1 MFIFAIQL
9 IWSLVPFFLAHRTFV
24 NRKHIKVIVR
34 SLKQYLHTCI
44 RYIKTI
50 WCFMWFM
57 YNVESSLTQAKSPRV
72 EILSRELQVKLVS
85 REIHVK
91 DAPIFQ
97 ASLVSRNSIQEIYF
111 QVRKMKM
118 KKMLIWWYNTKRK
131 ILDCKVSLAIIILKI
146 IKLIF
151 FFNFESWLRRHWPIY
166 IKRFHWNERKIFNN
180 KYW

>member
-1 MFIFAIQL
+1 
-9 IWSLVPFFLAHRTFV
+9 
-24 NRKHIKVIVR
+24 
-34 SLKQYLHTCI
+34 
-44 RYIKTI
+44 
-50 WCFMWFM
+50 M

-118 KKMLIWWYNTKRK
+118 KKMLIW
-131 ILDCKVSLAIIILKI
+131 
-146 IKLIF
+146 
-151 FFNFESWLRRHWPIY
+151 
-166 IKRFHWNERKIFNN
+166 
-180 KYW
+180 